1 MDEIDE
7 NLPPVEERLAALRP
21 SRQLLEFYRRKTDEL
36 EAEHDKLFGK
46 IENYAKQCE
55 NEANLERIV
64 RQRDKE
70 ISDLQKS
77 LSDLQIFLLQ
87 EREQS
92 VRLLAENDKL
102 RIRELED
109 RKTMQH
115 LLNIAGPNVAE
126 CSYFHKGIFGRL
138 KQ

>member
-1 MDEIDE
+1 M
-7 NLPPVEERLAALRP
+7 
-21 SRQLLEFYRRKTDEL
+21 FYRKTEEL
-36 EAEHDKLFGK
+36 EGEHDKLFTK
-46 IENYAKQCE
+46 IDDYSKTCE
-55 NEANLERIV
+55 NEAKLERTI

-77 LSDLQIFLLQ
+77 LSDLQVPPCNDSNVFESVFQIFLLQ

-126 CSYFHKGIFGRL
+126 CSYFHKGTDETQL
-138 KQ
+138 SQNNCM

>member
-1 MDEIDE
+1 MTNFLIK
-7 NLPPVEERLAALRP
+7 LKGKVHSIA
-21 SRQLLEFYRRKTDEL
+21 RKSSTQNTL
-36 EAEHDKLFGK
+36 NPMTGYTKV
-46 IENYAKQCE
+46 CE
-55 NEANLERIV
+55 NEARLERTI
-64 RQRDKE
+64 RQREKE

-92 VRLLAENDKL
+92 VRLLSENDKL

-126 CSYFHKGIFGRL
+126 CSYFHKGTD
-138 KQ
+138 